1 MFSQRLVLRLA
12 AMGIVSVFGWL
23 MMWSFS
29 PAADPRPALAQ
40 KLIDSGD
47 IYQMTQS
54 ELNAK
59 FGEPS
64 GFKLHPGWDG
74 EYELG
79 NTGLTTDPWL
89 LVNIEDQRVSKAQ
102 VVVH

>member
-1 MFSQRLVLRLA
+1 MFSQRFLLRLA
-12 AMGIVSVFGWL
+12 ATGVVSLLGWL

-29 PAADPRPALAQ
+29 TAPDPRPALAQ

-47 IYQMTQS
+47 IYQMSASDLAT
-54 ELNAK
+54 K

-64 GFKLHPGWDG
+64 GFKLHPQWDM

-79 NTGLTTDPWL
+79 DAGLTTDPWL
-89 LVNIEDQRVSKAQ
+89 LVRMDEQRVSEAQ
-102 VVVH
+102 VATH